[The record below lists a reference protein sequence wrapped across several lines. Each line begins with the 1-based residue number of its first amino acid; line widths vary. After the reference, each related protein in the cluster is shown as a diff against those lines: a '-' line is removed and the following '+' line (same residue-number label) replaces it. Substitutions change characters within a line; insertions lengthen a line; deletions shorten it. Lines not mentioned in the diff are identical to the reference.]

1 MTAPGSEQTARTLII
16 HIPCFN
22 EASTL
27 PQTLADLPRSVPG
40 FDRVEWM
47 ITDDGST
54 DQTSAIAQAH
64 GVDHIIRLP
73 VNRGLA
79 NAFMTGLL
87 AALERGADVIVNTDA
102 DNQYDARCIPDLVA
116 PIVADRALM
125 AVGRRPIM
133 QTREFP
139 LTKKLLQRL
148 GSWVVQVASGTK
160 VPDAPSGFR
169 AISRE
174 AALKLYVFNAYT
186 YTLETV
192 IQAGRLGI
200 PVAWVPVRTNPSIRP
215 SRLFKS
221 TAGYVVRSMVTIFRI
236 FALYK
241 PLRFFALCGIILAIP
256 GILLGLRFVYF
267 YLMGDGG
274 GNIQS
279 LILVAILLVSAFVVF
294 CAGVLSDLIAAN
306 RVLLAEIRTR
316 QLQATLPRRPTDQQ
330 PGPPGASTS

>member
-1 MTAPGSEQTARTLII
+1 MAGTLII
-16 HIPCFN
+16 HIPCYN
-22 EASTL
+22 EAATL
-27 PQTLADLPRSVPG
+27 PATLADLPRTVPG

-54 DQTSAIAQAH
+54 DETSAIARAH
-64 GVDHIIRLP
+64 GVDHVVRLP

-79 NAFMTGLL
+79 NAFMTGLV

-102 DNQYDARCIPDLVA
+102 DNQYDAACIPDLVA
-116 PIVADRALM
+116 PILDDRAM
-125 AVGRRPIM
+125 MTVGKRPIM
-133 QTREFP
+133 QTDDFP
-139 LTKKLLQRL
+139 LIKKLLQRL
-148 GSWVVQVASGTK
+148 GSRVVQIASGTK

-174 AALKLYVFNAYT
+174 AALRLYVFNAYT

-200 PVAWVPVRTNPSIRP
+200 PVEWVPVRTNPATRP
-215 SRLFKS
+215 SRLFK
-221 TAGYVVRSMVTIFRI
+221 TTTGYVVRSMVTILRI

-241 PLRFFALCGIILAIP
+241 PLRFFALCGTLIAIP
-256 GILLGLRFVYF
+256 GLLLGLRFLF
-267 YLMGDGG
+267 FFLTGHGG
-274 GNIQS
+274 GNVQS
-279 LILVAILLVSAFVVF
+279 LILVAILILAAVVVF

-316 QLQATLPRRPTDQQ
+316 QLRASLTERN
-330 PGPPGASTS
+330 GGAPPP

>member
-1 MTAPGSEQTARTLII
+1 MPRTLFI

-22 EASTL
+22 EAATL
-27 PQTLADLPRSVPG
+27 PATLADLPRSVPG
-40 FDRVEWM
+40 FDRVEWL
-47 ITDDGST
+47 ITDDGSV
-54 DQTSAIAQAH
+54 DNTSDVARAN
-64 GVDHIIRLP
+64 GVDHIVRLP

-102 DNQYDARCIPDLVA
+102 DNQYDGTCIPDLVA
-116 PIVADRALM
+116 PILQGRADM
-125 AVGRRPIM
+125 VVGQRPIM
-133 QTREFP
+133 ETVDFSP
-139 LTKKLLQRL
+139 TKKALQRL
-148 GSWVVQVASGTK
+148 GSWVVHLASGAP

-186 YTLETV
+186 YTLETI
-192 IQAGRLGI
+192 IQAGRLGLTI
-200 PVAWVPVRTNPSIRP
+200 EWVPVRTNPSTRP
-215 SRLFKS
+215 SRLFRS
-221 TAGYVVRSMVTIFRI
+221 TGRYVWRSMVTILRI

-241 PLRFFALCGIILAIP
+241 PMRFFALIGGLIAIP
-256 GILLGLRFVYF
+256 GLILGLRFVYF
-267 YLMGDGG
+267 FMTGEGT

-279 LILVAILLVSAFVVF
+279 LILVAILLISAVVVF

-316 QLQATLPRRPTDQQ
+316 QLRTALDARAARRDQ
-330 PGPPGASTS
+330 P